1 MQITARKLCT
11 LALPILILSAGFQP
25 TTAQA
30 EGTAFTY
37 QGRLNSGGSPANGS
51 YDIAFTLYPTN
62 TTGSAVAGP
71 VTNPGVT
78 VSNGLFTTAVDFGPY
93 VFTGTNYW
101 LEIAVSTNG
110 ADAFTTLAPRQPLT
124 PTPYAIFASDANNVL
139 GPVSAAQLTGAIPS
153 GDISGN
159 YSGQVNFNNGADT
172 FDGTF
177 FGNFLGNS
185 FIGGTFTGQ
194 FIGDGSGLI
203 NINPAHISGQV
214 AYLNSNQVF
223 TAQNVFMQSIGLGN
237 TNPLPFYA
245 IDALEPQA
253 DFRLQT
259 TNSGNGA
266 IIELWN
272 TTSNNF
278 SEYLGAINFNN
289 AANSYPGQIG
299 YFSWPGGTAPDY
311 FGLRVGGW
319 DQSFKLVADP
329 TGNGANSL
337 INGGLNSADTTNG
350 SDFIGSGAYNGIHS
364 GFSAIIDGYAN
375 TIQSNMP
382 DSFIGGGY
390 QNSISITLT
399 NPPGFR
405 GRATIGGGQFNQAN
419 GFLSFVGGGLG
430 NTASGIGSA
439 VLGGGVYQYTGSNGL
454 VYYFQGYG
462 TAGGLSSTV
471 LGGVANLANG
481 DFSTAGGYIAQA
493 NHSGTWVWADSQ
505 FPNTP
510 IFSSTTSNEFS
521 IRAQNGIRVVT
532 DKGIHLNTANEPII
546 VRDWDVFATNAPGDK
561 AGIGRW
567 GLFMEPYNL
576 TIGIPDTN
584 NLPDSAPRFFQV
596 ASYATNGSYTTLMS
610 VDQFGNLTTTGTIN
624 GSGGGLTGLNAS
636 QLSNGILPANVFA
649 GNYTNPVTLTNPAN
663 FFAGNG
669 SGLTGVNAALL
680 NGLPASSFAPASGSA
695 NYIQNQSGTSQ
706 AASFN
711 INGNATIGGNTMV
724 NSNAQVTGYLRLGSE
739 TNAASGP
746 NYPAGSPGLVIR
758 RIASTGDGTGSLVA
772 RTDQLQLQRDGTV
785 SGLQM
790 AYNATGFQTINA
802 FGITTNGTTVVYRN
816 TIRNASSGTLTVF
829 TDSQKVIHYDISF
842 GNIYN
847 AGHSCHVVLDR
858 YDDGTTSDFYLVGTV
873 TTTYNQ

>member
-1 MQITARKLCT
+1 MQITTRNLFCT
-11 LALPILILSAGFQP
+11 LAMPMLLSSVGLQP
-25 TTAQA
+25 ATAQA

-37 QGRLNSGGSPANGS
+37 QGRLNTGGSPANGK
-51 YDIAFTLYPTN
+51 YDIAFTLYATN
-62 TTGSAVAGP
+62 ITGSAMAGP

-78 VSNGLFTTAVDFGPY
+78 VSNGLFTTTVDFGSG

-101 LEIAVSTNG
+101 LELDVSTND
-110 ADAFTTLAPRQPLT
+110 ANAFTTLAPRQPLT

-139 GPVSAAQLTGAIPS
+139 GSVSTAQLAGTIPS

-159 YSGQVNFNNGADT
+159 YSSQVSFTDGANT

-177 FGNFLGNS
+177 FGQFLGNS
-185 FIGGTFTGQ
+185 FTGGTFTGQ

-203 NINPAHISGQV
+203 NINPAHIAGQV

-245 IDALEPQA
+245 IDALEPQT
-253 DFRLQT
+253 DFRLQS
-259 TNSGNGA
+259 TNSSNGA

-289 AANSYPGQIG
+289 AASSYPGQIG

-311 FGLRVGGW
+311 FGFRVGGW

-337 INGGLNSADTTNG
+337 INGAFNSADYTNG
-350 SDFIGSGAYNGIHS
+350 GDFIGTGYNNNIHS
-364 GFSAIIDGYAN
+364 GFSSIVGGSQN

-382 DSFIGGGY
+382 YSFIGGGY

-439 VLGGGVYQYTGSNGL
+439 VLGGGVFQYTGSNGL
-454 VYYFQGYG
+454 VYYFPGYG
-462 TAGGLSSTV
+462 TASGLSSTV
-471 LGGVANLANG
+471 LGGIANLANG
-481 DFSTAGGYIAQA
+481 DFSTASGYISQA

-521 IRAQNGIRVVT
+521 IRAQNGVHIVT
-532 DKGIHLNTANEPII
+532 DKGIHLDAADEPII
-546 VRDWDVFATNAPGDK
+546 VRDWNVFATNAPADK

-567 GLFMEPYNL
+567 GLFMEPDYL

-584 NLPDSAPRFFQV
+584 LPDSNPRYFQV
-596 ASYATNGSYTTLMS
+596 AAYATNGTYTTLMS
-610 VDQFGNLTTTGTIN
+610 VDQFGNLVTAGTIN
-624 GSGGGLTGLNAS
+624 GSGGGLTN
-636 QLSNGILPANVFA
+636 
-649 GNYTNPVTLTNPAN
+649 
-663 FFAGNG
+663 
-669 SGLTGVNAALL
+669 VNAISL
-680 NGLPASSFAPASGSA
+680 NGLPASAYAPASGSA
-695 NYIQNQSGTSQ
+695 NYIQNQSGTPQ

-711 INGNATIGGNTMV
+711 ISG
-724 NSNAQVTGYLRLGSE
+724 NAQVSGYLRLGSE
-739 TNAASGP
+739 TNAASP
-746 NYPAGSPGLVIR
+746 PDYPSAGLVIR
-758 RIASTGDGTGSLVA
+758 RIASTAATAGNLVA
-772 RTDQLQLQRDGTV
+772 RTDNLQLQRDGTV
-785 SGLQM
+785 SGLRM
-790 AYNATGFQTINA
+790 AYATTGDFETINA
-802 FGITTNGTTVVYRN
+802 FGITTNGTMVVYRN
-816 TIRNASSGTLTVF
+816 TIRNAGTNTLAIF
-829 TDSQKVIHYDISF
+829 TDSQKVVHYDISF
-842 GNIYN
+842 GYVYN
-847 AGHSCHVVLDR
+847 TGHTCHVVMDR
-858 YDDGTTSDFYLVGTV
+858 YDDGLTSDYFMVGTI